1 MVCYYNPLKD
11 FPQFVVIH
19 IYKGFSV
26 VNEAEADAFLKFLCF
41 LQDPVNAGN
50 LITGSSGF
58 SKYSLNI
65 WKFTVHVL
73 LKPRLENFEYYFAS
87 V

>member
-50 LITGSSGF
+50 LITGSSVF
-58 SKYSLNI
+58 SKSSLYD
-65 WKFTVHVL
+65 WKLLVHVL
-73 LKPRLENFEYYFAS
+73 LKPSSKDFEHKLTS
-87 V
+87 M

>member
-26 VNEAEADAFLKFLCF
+26 VNETEADAFLKFLCF

-50 LITGSSGF
+50 LITGSSVF
-58 SKYSLNI
+58 SKSSLYD
-65 WKFTVHVL
+65 WKLLVHVL
-73 LKPRLENFEYYFAS
+73 LKPSSKDFEHKLTS
-87 V
+87 M